1 MTFLAEGVEG
11 KGSELGHTLS
21 WRDQMFSLGRHHSD
35 CGKEEEREV
44 GKENQRKMSSVRC
57 PRRQEDSVQ
66 GPLGLVYWRT
76 CLLGME
82 IPKAPHARLCYH
94 LCFFFFLNI
103 LLNLSS

>member
-44 GKENQRKMSSVRC
+44 GKEHTNRGYM
-57 PRRQEDSVQ
+57 
-66 GPLGLVYWRT
+66 GAYG
-76 CLLGME
+76 
-82 IPKAPHARLCYH
+82 
-94 LCFFFFLNI
+94 
-103 LLNLSS
+103 